1 MVKLSDQV
9 KSIIIIASVLL
20 ITLFY
25 ESKRIETLAIGIEN
39 SSLKNIA
46 LSYSSGSEK
55 IKTSLGLN
63 TFFDKDQFFWKGL
76 KKSPMLLNNQLRENI
91 VDTNPNQSPSPT
103 PKEILPFKIEA
114 PYNFLI
120 VGDSFVAERFGYQIE
135 KELISYKD
143 TTVNRK
149 GVYSTGLSRPDYF
162 DWDKEINDLIN
173 SYKPNIA
180 IVMFGAN
187 DGQDLRTLDGKVIHY
202 GEEAWNIEYSKR
214 VASFLQ
220 NLTKNEVF
228 VFWIGNPIPR
238 DDYYSKK
245 MQTLNSIYEDECKKN
260 INALYVS
267 TWYFLAD
274 SNGKF
279 TNYLPDETGN
289 KKLARTSDG
298 IHVTVFGANI
308 IVKKVV
314 QIIMEKIS
322 LEVIRTK
329 NGAGN

>member
-1 MVKLSDQV
+1 MIKLSNQA

-39 SSLKNIA
+39 SYFKSIA
-46 LSYSSGSEK
+46 LGYSSGSEK
-55 IKTSLGLN
+55 IKSSLGLN
-63 TFFDKDQFFWKGL
+63 TFFDKDRGFWKDL
-76 KKSPMLLNNQLRENI
+76 KKSPMLFNQPLENI
-91 VDTNPNQSPSPT
+91 VDTNPNHSPSPT
-103 PKEILPFKIEA
+103 PTEILPFKIEA
-114 PYNFLI
+114 PYNILI

-135 KELISYKD
+135 KELILYKD

-238 DDYYSKK
+238 DDYYLKK
-245 MQTLNSIYEDECKKN
+245 MQTLNSIYEDECKKS

-274 SNGKF
+274 SSGKF

-289 KKLARTSDG
+289 KILARTSDG

-308 IVKKVV
+308 MVKKVV
-314 QIIMEKIS
+314 QIIMERIS
-322 LEVIRTK
+322 LEVIQTK
-329 NGAGN
+329 NDTGN